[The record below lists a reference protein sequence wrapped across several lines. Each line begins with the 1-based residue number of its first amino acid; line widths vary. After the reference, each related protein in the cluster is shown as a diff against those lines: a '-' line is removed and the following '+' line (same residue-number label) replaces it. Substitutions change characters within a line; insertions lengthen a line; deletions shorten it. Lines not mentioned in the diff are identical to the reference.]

1 MTTEHR
7 TKAADSSRRGWSMN
21 GTAQWQK
28 DTTFTTQWNYKQE
41 IRLVEGTTPL
51 PTIYQP
57 VNCSIGVHKLS
68 EA

>member
-21 GTAQWQK
+21 GTTQWQK
-28 DTTFTTQWNYKQE
+28 DTTFTTPWNYKQD
-41 IRLVEGTTPL
+41 IRLVEGMTPL
-51 PTIYQP
+51 PTIYHP

>member
-1 MTTEHR
+1 
-7 TKAADSSRRGWSMN
+7 MN
-21 GTAQWQK
+21 GTTQWQK

-41 IRLVEGTTPL
+41 IRLVEGPTPL
-51 PTIYQP
+51 PTIYHP